1 MGYCI
6 NCGAPIPEGSSF
18 CPKCGKSVSQS
29 TSEIPVENDR
39 FTQKPN
45 WHQPPQQKSN
55 NTLVY
60 ALVGIIALLLAGG
73 VIFFLMLKSDQEHDQ
88 EMAELNRKNELLE
101 KQNELLEE
109 DAKASAKQAEEN
121 AMSAKKEES
130 KAKSQKIII
139 KEGAV
144 HAAEHLAASSGHTP
158 KVVID
163 GKGVR
168 LRFGPSLSAGYLTDS
183 KGRNKS
189 VPKGKKL
196 KWTGWEDGDWYEVE
210 YLGNYFYVSKQFSY
224 LEY

>member
-1 MGYCI
+1 MGYC
-6 NCGAPIPEGSSF
+6 NKCGAQIPDASSF
-18 CPKCGKSVSQS
+18 CPKCGNAVVS
-29 TSEIPVENDR
+29 
-39 FTQKPN
+39 TQDATTQNANVNYN
-45 WHQPPQQKSN
+45 WHQGTQPRSN

-60 ALVGIIALLLAGG
+60 VLIGIIALMLVGG
-73 VIFFLMLKSDQEHDQ
+73 LVYFLMSKSDEKHNQ
-88 EMAELNRKNELLE
+88 EMAELSRKNELLE
-101 KQNELLEE
+101 KQNQLLEE
-109 DAKASAKQAEEN
+109 DAKSAEESAKVAEE
-121 AMSAKKEES
+121 SAKAAQKDAEN
-130 KAKSQKIII
+130 AKRQKVIV

>member
-1 MGYCI
+1 M
-6 NCGAPIPEGSSF
+6 
-18 CPKCGKSVSQS
+18 
-29 TSEIPVENDR
+29 
-39 FTQKPN
+39 
-45 WHQPPQQKSN
+45 
-55 NTLVY
+55 
-60 ALVGIIALLLAGG
+60 
-73 VIFFLMLKSDQEHDQ
+73 MLKSDQEHDQ